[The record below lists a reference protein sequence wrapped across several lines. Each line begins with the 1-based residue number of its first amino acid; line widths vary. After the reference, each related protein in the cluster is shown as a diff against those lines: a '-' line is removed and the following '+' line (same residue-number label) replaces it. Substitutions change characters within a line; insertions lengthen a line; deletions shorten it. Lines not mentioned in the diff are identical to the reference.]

1 MMPTIGMCRRPAIR
15 STSGLTT
22 RVTALISRRARGPK
36 RIALLPARGGA
47 AAGPSEA
54 AGPLPASPVGGPAV
68 PRPCGV
74 DILNLLGQLDYPAAL
89 TNKDERAADNVTFVL
104 EVADGSRARGR

>member
-54 AGPLPASPVGGPAV
+54 AGPLPASPVGGPAG
-68 PRPCGV
+68 PRPGGV
-74 DILNLLGQLDYPAAL
+74 GIFNLLRPLDYPAAL
-89 TNKDERAADNVTFVL
+89 TNKDERAGDNVTGQRD
-104 EVADGSRARGR
+104 VADGSPARGT